1 METLEINEKGDYKII
16 MNENIEIEQG
26 NLNLPQAQ
34 LITLGTKPNVH
45 KSTIAI
51 HIADNISKQNK
62 PVAIFSLETTK
73 QKLLEKLGNVNNIYI
88 DDKSNID
95 ITYIEDQ
102 CQHLIQEH
110 NIKLVIIDYL
120 QLIQGDTN
128 INIVE
133 RLKEY
138 AEGKQITIILLSQS
152 IEELTYND
160 GKPILED
167 IKNKTLRDLIDSL
180 VFLYDDDINKVETII
195 ANTIENEEIITREEV
210 MSRLKDKKLKEY
222 SKLDLEERYI
232 VYGTEQELEDPAIQR
247 LLIKNNLYEELTD
260 GADII
265 TDKQVIL
272 ELLQSN
278 LFKDEHISII
288 EGEILDIGREILVTL
303 KDNTNI
309 YYSVVSIK
317 DKATREQHKLKAQV
331 FLEAKALNSYLEKIK
346 PYYNNIVAIVSN
358 TDDEKYIKCFMKSY
372 EDIDYTGYCKSNS

>member
-1 METLEINEKGDYKII
+1 

-34 LITLGTKPNVH
+34 LITLGAKPNVH

-73 QKLLEKLGNVNNIYI
+73 QNLLEKLGNVNNIYI
-88 DDKSNID
+88 DDKPNVD

-110 NIKLVIIDYL
+110 NIKLAIIDYL
-120 QLIQGDTN
+120 QLIQGNTN

-133 RLKEY
+133 ELRKY
-138 AEGKQITIILLSQS
+138 AEDKQITIILLSQS
-152 IEELTYND
+152 IEELTSNE

-180 VFLYDDDINKVETII
+180 VFLYDEDIKKVETTI
-195 ANTIENEEIITREEV
+195 AKTIENEEIITYEEV
-210 MSRLKDKKLKEY
+210 IKRLQGKQLEDY
-222 SKLDLEERYI
+222 SKTDLEDRYI
-232 VYGTEQELEDPAIQR
+232 VYGTEQELEDPTIQH

-260 GADII
+260 ETDII
-265 TDKQVIL
+265 TDKQIIL

-278 LFKDEHISII
+278 LFRDENISII
-288 EGEILDIGREILVTL
+288 VGKILSISKGVLVTL

-309 YYSVVSIK
+309 YYSAVTME
-317 DKATREQHKLKAQV
+317 DRNTREQHQLKGHV
-331 FLEAKALNSYLEKIK
+331 FLETKSLNSYLEKIR

-358 TDDEKYIKCFMKSY
+358 KDDETYIKCFMKLY
-372 EDIDYTGYCKSNS
+372 EDIDYSKYCKSNS